1 MHLRITILQVECGQ
15 LCWALKL
22 GGTVLFE
29 NNGHWSGLGDNL
41 QHITSGQAGVWSV
54 NRNNTISYRMGVDF
68 NGYGNYWK
76 EVPGLLKQID
86 SGPFGIVY
94 GVNQSNEI
102 FCVNGITKISP
113 RGKGLSHVGGYKFKH
128 VSCGLYGCWA
138 IKLDNSLSFRTGV
151 TAINCVGR
159 SWLHVHGYF
168 LQLDSGSTGSVY
180 AISTELE
187 LYTRLGICAAKPTG
201 EKWMKVTEGRFTHV
215 SVGDVKLMA
224 LAENGTTYVVFE

>member
-1 MHLRITILQVECGQ
+1 
-15 LCWALKL
+15 
-22 GGTVLFE
+22 
-29 NNGHWSGLGDNL
+29 
-41 QHITSGQAGVWSV
+41 
-54 NRNNTISYRMGVDF
+54 MGVDF

-102 FCVNGITKISP
+102 FCAKGITKISP
-113 RGKGLSHVGGYKFKH
+113 RGKGLSHVGGYKSKH

-138 IKLDNSLSFRTGV
+138 IKLDNSLAFRTGV
-151 TAINCVGR
+151 TAKNCVGR

-168 LQLDSGSTGSVY
+168 LQLDSGLTGSVY
-180 AISTELE
+180 TISPSSSCIQGWEF
-187 LYTRLGICAAKPTG
+187 G
-201 EKWMKVTEGRFTHV
+201 EGRFKHV

-224 LAENGTTYVVFE
+224 LAENGTTIFVLE